1 MYINHYNTSESN
13 SLSTKIVEVAFKAGR
28 IGIFANRAGL
38 ALQPEQYVVV
48 EAEKGE
54 DLGKI
59 VQSGETYGYNVEDD
73 ALKNVL
79 RVATPEDLERL
90 QRNRELEEQ
99 AIRECKMKII
109 EHHLNMNLV
118 DAEFQ
123 FDHKKLTFYFTSEQR
138 VDFRKLVRDLAGKY
152 HTRIELRQ
160 IGVRDAAKHVGGY
173 GTCGCQLCCTV
184 FLRKFENITT
194 QYIKDQLIPM
204 SPSRLTGVCG
214 RLKCCLAYERDYYL
228 EELAKMPAVG
238 ETVTY
243 KEISGVVEKV
253 DIFNRTVYL
262 RTEDDDIV
270 RIDTVTSN
278 VIEDVSE
285 EA

>member
-1 MYINHYNTSESN
+1 MHVHNYNTLATN
-13 SLSTKIVEVAFKAGR
+13 SLSTKVVEVAFKAGR
-28 IGIFANRAGL
+28 IGIFANRTGL
-38 ALQPEQYVVV
+38 ELQPEQYVIV

-59 VQSGETYGYNVEDD
+59 VQHGETYGYDVEDD
-73 ALKNVL
+73 SLKNVL
-79 RVATPEDLERL
+79 RLATPEDIERL
-90 QRNRELEEQ
+90 HRNRELEEQ
-99 AIRECKMKII
+99 AIRDCKMKIL

-138 VDFRKLVRDLAGKY
+138 VDFRKLVRDLASKY
-152 HTRIELRQ
+152 HARIELRQ

-238 ETVTY
+238 EKVTY

-253 DIFNRTVYL
+253 DIFNRIIYL
-262 RTEDDDIV
+262 RADDDDIV
-270 RIDTVTSN
+270 RIDTATSN

-285 EA
+285 KI